1 MIAGEYKQYCW
12 GCLGPNLVT
21 KSFSQYS
28 KQFNEAPA
36 YTRSSGS
43 LLMMK
48 HGWRKQAFSEAEFKK
63 NTGAVIDVD
72 FHTSKSPDSM
82 LAELVSRTLFA
93 SPKRNHKSLLD
104 LVNEEEYQRLKKA
117 NHNTTVAIE
126 SKEFA
131 KLPWLK
137 DIK

>member
-1 MIAGEYKQYCW
+1 
-12 GCLGPNLVT
+12 
-21 KSFSQYS
+21 
-28 KQFNEAPA
+28 
-36 YTRSSGS
+36 
-43 LLMMK
+43 
-48 HGWRKQAFSEAEFKK
+48 
-63 NTGAVIDVD
+63 
-72 FHTSKSPDSM
+72 M